1 MSIQIEKR
9 LESKDR
15 RIIIKFYESLRMI
28 SKIGK
33 TDFKRKGNSLTI
45 EELPQNRH
53 SSRPQV
59 FLKISGLINFAK
71 LTELFSFSYL
81 NQIF

>member
-33 TDFKRKGNSLTI
+33 TDFKREGNSLTI
-45 EELPQNRH
+45 EEL
-53 SSRPQV
+53 
-59 FLKISGLINFAK
+59 A
-71 LTELFSFSYL
+71 TESP
-81 NQIF
+81 

>member
-1 MSIQIEKR
+1 MSIQIEKS

-33 TDFKRKGNSLTI
+33 TDLKRKGNSLTI
-45 EELPQNRH
+45 EEL
-53 SSRPQV
+53 
-59 FLKISGLINFAK
+59 A
-71 LTELFSFSYL
+71 TESP
-81 NQIF
+81 